1 MVRARSTVENTRSL
15 LFNLFSDDRDAVTAE
30 ESDGDSA
37 AETETETETEAEA
50 DGAQTPAST
59 VSTPRAR
66 AGVTTDVDCIYEN
79 TIVAIG
85 ERFGGV
91 L

>member
-37 AETETETETEAEA
+37 AETETETEAEA